1 MKLVILVLFIFSI
14 VDTFPT
20 FSSSELVKVY
30 TKVSKFKQLISID
43 FLNNKDD
50 LVMIKVSLEQIFT
63 NSLDRNRISI
73 LFQLINWITQYF
85 DRLGKSNTQNT
96 PSDEPIKEF
105 KIYEELSKATLEY
118 FDNRQRRDGEFM
130 DSIGENGGYIEKSK
144 IVGCS
149 DPAAYRK
156 NRVSCLKKYLKL
168 VKKPT
173 TEYVGIDLID
183 PLISFLNKRV
193 PILNAKDIED
203 FAAIFGFTLRSPN
216 KMEELLNKVIAL
228 KTKIPTPLYMEL
240 YEIQNNINPISE
252 NPSTVNERGVPS
264 SETTNQNLPDTSH
277 TNQGS
282 TYIGSDTQ
290 GSTTS
295 TNNLENLQTEDD
307 RFGFLLT
314 EIQENEKDIRTLT
327 ANFRNLENAA
337 AKESLLLLE
346 NKLLALSH
354 KIESK
359 LSNDNYNEEDFST
372 KLLLL
377 TRKLDELDIT
387 GSTQG
392 NEQLK
397 SKLEELEKNLT
408 LMLEKNQ
415 LKNTEQ
421 NENLI
426 MLKNDVDNIKLALS
440 NSITMFND
448 ERNKLQTF
456 LAPLH
461 KLSNDV
467 ENMRLKLTVLERENS
482 NGIPTENNSQN
493 VHELVKLA
501 LLVDTINKL
510 IMECEN
516 IKLLLNKPKES
527 KFLPDILKYAQI
539 KYVYFS
545 TLNPNIFVIDWDY
558 YDEITEQFMI
568 TPLPICTMNQCH
580 IYTNTGFGFGND
592 SKVFDQTKCLKII
605 QNEYFCKNE
614 KETMNCPEYLKSC
627 DIVKTVNFQLPKMVN
642 ETHLYLFTSGQ
653 TTIMSIDL
661 PIYANILI
669 SFNKD
674 TTFVVNNIEFFAAEF
689 DQEEQIK
696 ITHLKLEDTLWSV
709 EIYYTLVGLLGFGLS
724 TLIITIVTVI
734 VVKFKKR
741 KQRKLVRVNR
751 SRVYFDPNV
760 DETVFL

>member
-1 MKLVILVLFIFSI
+1 MKLFIFALFIFSI

-20 FSSSELVKVY
+20 FSSSGLVKVY
-30 TKVSKFKQLISID
+30 TRVSNLKQILSID
-43 FLNNKDD
+43 FLNNRDD
-50 LVMIKVSLEQIFT
+50 LLMIKVSLDQIFT

-85 DRLGKSNTQNT
+85 DRLGNSNTQNT
-96 PSDEPIKEF
+96 LSNEPIKEF

-203 FAAIFGFTLRSPN
+203 FAAIFGFTLRGPN
-216 KMEELLNKVIAL
+216 KMEELLNKIIAL
-228 KTKIPTPLYMEL
+228 KSKIPTPLYLEL
-240 YEIQNNINPISE
+240 YEIQNNINQISE
-252 NPSTVNERGVPS
+252 YPSTVNERGIS
-264 SETTNQNLPDTSH
+264 GSES

-282 TYIGSDTQ
+282 PDTSGTDQGSTNIGSDIQ

-295 TNNLENLQTEDD
+295 TNNLQNLQTEDD

-314 EIQENEKDIRTLT
+314 EIQENERDITTLT
-327 ANFRNLENAA
+327 TNFKNLENAA
-337 AKESLLLLE
+337 TKENLLLLE
-346 NKLLALSH
+346 NELLALSH

-359 LSNDNYNEEDFST
+359 LSNNNINEEDFNT

-377 TRKLDELDIT
+377 TRKLEDLEIT
-387 GSTQG
+387 SSTQG

-397 SKLEELEKNLT
+397 SKLEDLEKNLT
-408 LMLEKNQ
+408 LMLKKNQ

-440 NSITMFND
+440 NSITMLND
-448 ERNKLQTF
+448 ERSKLQTF

-467 ENMRLKLTVLERENS
+467 ENMRLKLTVLEKEKF
-482 NGIPTENNSQN
+482 NGIPTENNAQN
-493 VHELVKLA
+493 VHELVKLTI
-501 LLVDTINKL
+501 LIDTINKL

-527 KFLPDILKYAQI
+527 KFLPELLKYAQI
-539 KYVYFS
+539 KYVHFS

-558 YDEITEQFMI
+558 YDDITDQFMI
-568 TPLPICTMNQCH
+568 TPLPICNMEKCH

-592 SKVFDQTKCLKII
+592 TKIFDQTKCVKII

-614 KETMNCPEYLKSC
+614 KETMNCPEYLESC
-627 DIVKTVNFQLPKMVN
+627 NIVKTVNFPLPKMVN

-653 TTIMSIDL
+653 TTIMSIEL
-661 PIYANILI
+661 PLYANILV

-674 TTFVVNNIEFFAAEF
+674 TTFVVNNTEFFATEF

-696 ITHLKLEDTLWSV
+696 ITHLKLEDSLWNI
-709 EIYYTLVGLLGFGLS
+709 EIYYAVVGLLGFGLS

-734 VVKFKKR
+734 VVKYKKR
-741 KQRKLVRVNR
+741 KQRRLVRVNR